1 MTSREKIKDERQH
14 DERGGKITA
23 KCHGKERPQAKNA
36 HMLSH

>member
-23 KCHGKERPQAKNA
+23 KRHGKEGPQAKNTR
-36 HMLSH
+36 MPSH